1 MEKKITEFIK
11 KYEEDKP
18 IYEAWGNFVLNE
30 IETKILNIKYKI
42 PPKVRI
48 KDSNSLVAKAFY
60 RGKDYKDPYTEI
72 TDKVGMR
79 FVVLLTSEIKKID
92 DFIITNKNWEY
103 SKDRDFEKERA
114 EEPLSFDYQSMHYV
128 VISKNDSKYDNIS
141 IPKGI
146 KSEIQIRTLLQH
158 AFSELSHD
166 RVYKPKFDP
175 SAKVKRII
183 AKSMALLEAT
193 DEYFE
198 EVDKQMKDITVFKIL
213 DHLTENYSK
222 IILLDKEVNK
232 KTNLMILETFSEDL
246 DEYSQEINKYL
257 LENSESITLLVKN
270 HCSET
275 FLNSQPIILFIY
287 FMINKHRSIIQ
298 EKWPL
303 LQSDLQVYFNQLGIS
318 TNSYS

>member
-1 MEKKITEFIK
+1 MKKEIEEFIK
-11 KYEEDKP
+11 RYKEDKLL
-18 IYEAWGNFVLNE
+18 YEAWGNFVLTE
-30 IETKILNIKYKI
+30 IESGKLNIKYKI

-48 KDSNSLVAKAFY
+48 KDSDSLVAKAFF
-60 RGKDYKDPYTEI
+60 RGKNYKHPYENI

-103 SKDRDFEKERA
+103 SKDRDFEKERE
-114 EEPLSFDYQSMHYV
+114 EEPLSFDYQSMHYI
-128 VISKNDSKYDNIS
+128 VISKYDINYDNIT

-146 KSEIQIRTLLQH
+146 ECEIQIRTLLQH
-158 AFSELSHD
+158 AYSELSHD
-166 RVYKPKFDP
+166 RVYKPRFDS

-222 IILLDKEVNK
+222 IISSHKQINN
-232 KTNLMILETFSEDL
+232 KTNLMILEAFSENL
-246 DEYSQEINKYL
+246 DVYSQELNEYIINNIKSLNALIVNY
-257 LENSESITLLVKN
+257 N
-270 HCSET
+270 SET
-275 FLNSQPIILFIY
+275 FLNSQPIIVFIY
-287 FMINKHRSIIQ
+287 FMIDKHKSVIQ

>member
-11 KYEEDKP
+11 KYEEDKS

-30 IETKILNIKYKI
+30 IETKILNIKYEI
-42 PPKVRI
+42 SPKVRI

-128 VISKNDSKYDNIS
+128 VISKNDSRYDNIT

-146 KSEIQIRTLLQH
+146 KCEIQIRTLLQH

-222 IILLDKEVNK
+222 IISLDKQVNK

-246 DEYSQEINKYL
+246 DEYSQEMNKYL

-270 HCSET
+270 YSSET